1 MSARRP
7 SASVRSRVLAAAA
20 LVLSLI
26 AMAAAAES
34 PTPAAPAPPPSAPVA
49 AIPYE
54 DAVLKAANGLFSRAG
69 AADGSDQPGAR
80 RMLVIDPLVD
90 GMTGAQSA
98 ATRSMETE
106 IVALL
111 KSKYPQ
117 FDVQPFT
124 GGNLAQSPLVFIGTF
139 TPVNGLG
146 QTTGAREAYRIC
158 LALLDTKTGKIVSKA
173 REFAQPQGVDIT
185 PTRFFQDS
193 PAWASDPAVEGYIK
207 TCQGTEAGDP
217 INPLYWDR
225 IMSAALVSEA
235 IDAYDRGQYRRALDL
250 YKSAQASPGGDQL
263 RVLNGL
269 YLTALKLRQPK
280 AASEAFRQI
289 VDYGLESQRLGV
301 KFLFRPGST
310 GFIGDRRVSGQYGMW
325 LKQIAERT
333 AEKQGCLEVVGHS
346 SPTGPEPLNERLSLL
361 RAQEIKDRLNA
372 DAPTLA
378 SRTIVNGV
386 GSREN
391 LVGLGTDDVRDALD
405 RRVEFRVID
414 CAVPRT

>member
-7 SASVRSRVLAAAA
+7 SARILSRVLAAAG
-20 LVLSLI
+20 LVLSLT

-34 PTPAAPAPPPSAPVA
+34 PTPAAPVPPAPVA
-49 AIPYE
+49 AIPYGE
-54 DAVLKAANGLFSRAG
+54 AVLKAANGLFSKAG
-69 AADGSDQPGAR
+69 AGDASGQPGTP

-98 ATRSMETE
+98 ATRSMEAE

-111 KSKYPQ
+111 KAKYPQ
-117 FDVQPFT
+117 FDVQPFNGT
-124 GGNLAQSPLVFIGTF
+124 NLAQLPLVFIGTF
-139 TPVNGLG
+139 TPVNGQG
-146 QTTGAREAYRIC
+146 QTAGSREAYRIC
-158 LALLDTKTGKIVSKA
+158 LALLDTKTGKVISKA
-173 REFAQPQGVDIT
+173 KEFARPQGVDIT

-193 PAWASDPAVEGYIK
+193 PTWAPDPAVEGYIK
-207 TCQGTEAGDP
+207 TCQATKPGDP

-269 YLTALKLRQPK
+269 YLTTLKLRQQN
-280 AASEAFRQI
+280 AASEAFRHI
-289 VDYGLESQRLGV
+289 VDYGLENQRLGV

-333 AEKQGCLEVVGHS
+333 AQKQGCLEVVGHS

-361 RAQEIKDRLNA
+361 RAQQIKDRLNA
-372 DAPTLA
+372 DAPALA
-378 SRTIVNGV
+378 GRTIVNGV

-391 LVGLGTDDVRDALD
+391 LIGLGTDDARDALD